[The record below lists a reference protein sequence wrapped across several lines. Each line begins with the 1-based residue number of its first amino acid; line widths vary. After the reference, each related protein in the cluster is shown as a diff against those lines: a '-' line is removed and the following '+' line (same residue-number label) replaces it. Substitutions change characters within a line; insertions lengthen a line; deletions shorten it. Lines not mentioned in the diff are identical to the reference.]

1 MLKNYRDDFPILDQE
16 VNGRPLIYFDNAATS
31 QTPLKVIQRMDD
43 YYKEENANIHRGVHY
58 LSQKSTDAYE
68 AARQKVQHL
77 IGAAKPEEVIFTTGT
92 TMSINM
98 VAQGIE
104 PMIKKGDQILV
115 STLEH
120 HANIVP
126 WQMLCERTGAEL
138 KVIPIHKNGVIDQLA
153 FDQLLNEKTKVLAIS
168 HVSNTLGTINP
179 VKEMI
184 DKAKKFGAL
193 TLIDGA
199 QATPHLKVDVQAL
212 DCDFYVSSAHKMM
225 GPTGIGF
232 LYGKEGILKK
242 MQPYQ
247 GGGEMIAEVSF
258 EKTTY
263 ADLPHKFEAGTPNIA
278 GGIGFGAAVDY
289 INEVGIENI
298 EQREHELL
306 KYAEE
311 KFKGVDG
318 LSFYGTAD
326 DKSAVISFNI
336 DGVHPYDTGVILDKL
351 GIAVRTGHHCTQ
363 PLMQFY
369 EIPGTVR
376 ASFAF
381 YNTEEEID
389 RLIEGIEKAKMMLL

>member
-1 MLKNYRDDFPILDQE
+1 MLKNYREDFPILDQE

-138 KVIPIHKNGVIDQLA
+138 KVIPIHKNGVIDQKA